1 MAFDR
6 KSSLTVVGEQEAR
19 PTAPDDALRQM
30 LTTLIHDVLERE
42 FAQGLGAAPFERTP
56 TRTGWRNGY
65 RTRQWVTRVGP
76 LTLRIPRDRAGR
88 FQPSLFARYQ
98 RSEKALVLAL
108 QEMYVQGVSTRKV
121 SAIVEQLCGTTI
133 SASEVSALV
142 KKLDAELAAW
152 RQRPLDEG
160 AYPILVIDAHHEQ
173 VRRDGHVRSTAMLW
187 VIGVSADGHREHLG
201 CWLGVSESADSWG
214 TVFAQLTQRGLR
226 GVQYVVSD
234 EHQGLVAGLRR
245 YFPDAV
251 HQRCQ
256 VHYLR
261 NALAKVSGE
270 RRQQQLVA
278 ALRDV
283 WAAPT
288 RELAAERL
296 TRLIAGLRK
305 PLAGLA
311 EWLESTAPETLA
323 VYLLPEGDL
332 RRKLRTTNSIEH
344 EHGEM
349 QRRTKV
355 VRIFPNDASL
365 LRLGTALAIER
376 NEQWMERRYLNPEE
390 ISRIATAPSTPALK
404 HIA

>member
-6 KSSLTVVGEQEAR
+6 KTTLAVVGEQEA
-19 PTAPDDALRQM
+19 APDDALRQM
-30 LTTLIHDVLERE
+30 LTTLVHDVLEHE
-42 FAQGLGAAPFERTP
+42 FTRGLGAEPFERTAS
-56 TRTGWRNGY
+56 RTGWRNGY
-65 RTRQWVTRVGP
+65 RTRQWVTRVGA
-76 LTLRIPRDRAGR
+76 LTLRVPRDRAGR

-108 QEMYVQGVSTRKV
+108 QEMYIQGVSTRKV

-152 RQRPLDEG
+152 RSRSLDG
-160 AYPILVIDAHHEQ
+160 MTYPMLVIDAHHEQ
-173 VRRDGHVRSTAMLW
+173 VRRDGQVRSTAMLW
-187 VIGVSADGHREHLG
+187 VIGVSANGHREHLG
-201 CWLGVSESADSWG
+201 CWLGVSESGESWG
-214 TVFAQLTQRGLR
+214 QVFADLTRRGIR

-234 EHQGLVAGLRR
+234 EHQGLVNGLRR

-288 RELAAERL
+288 RELAEERL
-296 TRLIAGLRK
+296 ARLIRSLRK
-305 PLAGLA
+305 PLPALA
-311 EWLESTAPETLA
+311 EWLEATAPETFA
-323 VYLLPEGDL
+323 VYVLPEGDL
-332 RRKLRTTNSIEH
+332 RRKLRSTNSIEH

-376 NEQWMERRYLNPEE
+376 NEQWLERRYLNPEE
-390 ISRIATAPSTPALK
+390 IALITVITPPRRKTA
-404 HIA
+404 

>member
-6 KSSLTVVGEQEAR
+6 KTTLTLAGEQEA
-19 PTAPDDALRQM
+19 APDDALRQM
-30 LTTLIHDVLERE
+30 LTTLIHDVIERE
-42 FAQGLGAAPFERTP
+42 FTRGLGAEPFERTP
-56 TRTGWRNGY
+56 TRSGWRNGY
-65 RTRQWVTRVGP
+65 RTRQWLTRVGP
-76 LTLRIPRDRAGR
+76 LTLRVPRDREGR

-142 KKLDAELAAW
+142 KKLDVELAAW
-152 RQRPLDEG
+152 RSRTLDG
-160 AYPILVIDAHHEQ
+160 TSYPILVIDAHHEQ

-187 VIGVSADGHREHLG
+187 VIGISSDGHREHLG
-201 CWLGVSESADSWG
+201 CWLGVSESGDSWG
-214 TVFAQLTQRGLR
+214 SVFAQLRQRGVR

-234 EHQGLVAGLRR
+234 EHQGLVTELRR
-245 YFPDAV
+245 YFPEAI

-270 RRQQQLVA
+270 RRQQQLVS

-288 RELAAERL
+288 RESAEQRLAH
-296 TRLIAGLRK
+296 LIASLRK
-305 PLAGLA
+305 PLPALA
-311 EWLESTAPETLA
+311 EWLEASAHETLA
-323 VYLLPEGDL
+323 VYALPEGDL

-376 NEQWMERRYLNPEE
+376 NEQWIERRYLNPEE
-390 ISRIATAPSTPALK
+390 IKLIAVTTPATRK
-404 HIA
+404 TA